1 MITAPPAQ
9 PPVAEPLLPTTG
21 DDLLTEGLHWLHDT
35 PQPASAIIDSRGA
48 AALTPRNRIIRWV
61 PLAWGWKA
69 SIIVDVAHVDWGLSG
84 GPLNPM
90 PGSEILALAVELHH
104 RGADIIDIRCRT
116 TGLTATIALAR
127 PAHPTLRAAVRR
139 YMQGCPLHHSR
150 ICGRPEARGGHNCTW
165 YSDGQRGVSWPAF
178 PSWPQHQHQRPD
190 RPVIGI
196 EVQQRCPP
204 M

>member
-1 MITAPPAQ
+1 MITAPAAQ

-21 DDLLTEGLHWLHDT
+21 DLLTEGLRWLHDT

-69 SIIVDVAHVDWGLSG
+69 SIIVDVAHVEWGLSG

-90 PGSEILALAVELHH
+90 PSSEILALAVELHH
-104 RGADIIDIRCRT
+104 HGADIIDIRCRT
-116 TGLTATIALAR
+116 TGLTGTIALAR

-139 YMQGCPLHHSR
+139 YMQGCPLHHNR

-165 YSDGQRGVSWPAF
+165 FSAGQRGVTWPAF
-178 PSWPQHQHQRPD
+178 PSWPPHQHPRPN
-190 RPVIGI
+190 PSATGI
-196 EVQQRCPP
+196 EVRHP
-204 M
+204 